1 MLFILAERLFL
12 VTFFR
17 LSLLFGFGL
26 FLSLPSSFILPP
38 LGDAPPGSVLL
49 LLLLI
54 LGMHCSLFFEL
65 GVGVTN
71 LAVSFLFCCLECR
84 GGIGFVRLRSERKE
98 WC

>member
-1 MLFILAERLFL
+1 MLFILAERFFL
-12 VTFFR
+12 VTFFWP
-17 LSLLFGFGL
+17 SLLFGFGL

-49 LLLLI
+49 LLLI

-71 LAVSFLFCCLECR
+71 LAVFFLVL
-84 GGIGFVRLRSERKE
+84 LS
-98 WC
+98 